1 MSDPTP
7 PDPKPQPS
15 MISRQAARFL
25 QRLRDLERRPLRQ
38 LVGFQARRVEELVRH
53 ARRNVP
59 FYANRFDAAFDAE
72 DHLDLS
78 RWLDVPILDRA
89 TAQANSEALKARET
103 PADAGTARP
112 DRTTGSSGTP
122 FFFEKSQ
129 ATQVADAAHAM
140 RLFQDHGLDTDG
152 RLCDMRID
160 YLGVAAYP
168 EGRSLPDW
176 SYGLGSGDYA
186 MLDINTPLADQVE
199 WLVRRQPRNLFTWAT
214 NAREI
219 ALELERI
226 GETLP
231 LTGLMTSAER
241 CTPGVRADCARVFGV
256 EPVDFLS
263 SREIGIVLFAC
274 NEAPVYHLAAESAF
288 IEVIA
293 DDGRPARAG
302 ETGQI
307 VATGFFN
314 FHMPLI
320 RYATGDYITLSEQP
334 CACGRSLPAV
344 SAIDGRARNRFT
356 RSNGDKLFPKLPE
369 SELDARFGPGRWQV
383 VQTGIGA
390 IEVHVETED
399 AGQTPAEDASL
410 APLISESLGETVEV
424 KIRSKEKRPDKSG
437 RRKHEQ
443 FRSECL

>member
-7 PDPKPQPS
+7 PNPQKQTT

-25 QRLRDLERRPLRQ
+25 QRLRDLERRPPRQ
-38 LVGFQARRVEELVRH
+38 LVGFQARRVEDLVRH

-59 FYANRFDAAFDAE
+59 FYASRFDDAFDAE

-89 TAQANSEALKARET
+89 TAQANSEPLKARET
-103 PADAGTARP
+103 PADAGNARP

-129 ATQVADAAHAM
+129 ATQVADAGQAM
-140 RLFQDHGLDTDG
+140 RLFQDHRLDTDG

-168 EGRSLPDW
+168 EGKTLPDW

-186 MLDINTPLADQVE
+186 MLDINTPLADKVE
-199 WLVRRQPRNLFTWAT
+199 WLIRRQPRNLFTWAT

-231 LTGLMTSAER
+231 LTGLLTSAER

-256 EPVDFLS
+256 EPVDYLS

-274 NEAPVYHLAAESAF
+274 NEAPLYHLAAESAF
-288 IEVIA
+288 IEVIT
-293 DDGRPARAG
+293 DSGRPARAG
-302 ETGQI
+302 ETGQ
-307 VATGFFN
+307 VVVTGFFN
-314 FHMPLI
+314 YHMPLI
-320 RYATGDYITLSEQP
+320 RYATGDFITLSDKP
-334 CACGRSLPAV
+334 CACGRSLPVV
-344 SAIDGRARNRFT
+344 SAINGRARNRFM
-356 RSNGDKLFPKLPE
+356 RSNGDKLFPNLPE
-369 SELDARFGPGRWQV
+369 AELDGRFGPGRWQI
-383 VQTGIGA
+383 VQTGVGTL
-390 IEVHVETED
+390 EVHAATAD
-399 AGQTPAEDASL
+399 ADRPPAPDSNL
-410 APLISESLGETVEV
+410 AALISESLGETVGV
-424 KIRSKEKRPDKSG
+424 VCRSNDKRPDKSG
-437 RRKHEQ
+437 RQKYEQ